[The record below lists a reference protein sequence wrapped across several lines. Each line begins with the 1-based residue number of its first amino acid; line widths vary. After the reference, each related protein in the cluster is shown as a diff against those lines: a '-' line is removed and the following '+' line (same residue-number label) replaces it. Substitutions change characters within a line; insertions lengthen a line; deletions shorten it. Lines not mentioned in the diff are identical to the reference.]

1 MLARTILLYG
11 NKHCWDWRN
20 RCRTIPDVI
29 ALADKTYDEY
39 VEKIAV
45 GKDLNDYC
53 IKIRAFL
60 NSRVKIV
67 MESPN
72 EENARGRADMRN
84 LAEAHKDTAL
94 DDYIS
99 PQEMDFGN
107 ESDEVTDVII

>member
-1 MLARTILLYG
+1 
-11 NKHCWDWRN
+11 
-20 RCRTIPDVI
+20 
-29 ALADKTYDEY
+29 
-39 VEKIAV
+39 
-45 GKDLNDYC
+45 
-53 IKIRAFL
+53 
-60 NSRVKIV
+60 

-84 LAEAHKDTAL
+84 IAEAHKDTAL